1 MFYRNTGLPIHLG
14 IIYGCFCDMKAEW
27 RAVSQITWPKKS
39 EVFTIWEMTKQLA
52 GYTSTPLWHVGAL
65 CWLHPFTELNPQI
78 CAPMIFFY
86 GFLVDPGA
94 ICPCSAPLC
103 IIAFHRLHCL
113 DSLSGGFQLHGFG
126 CGERLRG
133 RGRERPMDSL
143 CLWECFWQSC
153 ASSGSQ
159 LLPGFQS
166 PALAPFWRHQL
177 LRILQPK
184 CGGGFLRCCSTFSGA
199 S

>member
-14 IIYGCFCDMKAEW
+14 IICGCFCDMKAEW

-39 EVFTIWEMTKQLA
+39 EVFTIWEMTKQLV

-94 ICPCSAPLC
+94 VCPCSAPLC
-103 IIAFHRLHCL
+103 IIAFHRLHCRWL
-113 DSLSGGFQLHGFG
+113 PAAWVWLWWEIERQRKGTANGFALPLGVFLA
-126 CGERLRG
+126 ELRLLRVSAPAG
-133 RGRERPMDSL
+133 IPVP
-143 CLWECFWQSC
+143 CPC
-153 ASSGSQ
+153 AI
-159 LLPGFQS
+159 LTS
-166 PALAPFWRHQL
+166 PASPDPPA
-177 LRILQPK
+177 
-184 CGGGFLRCCSTFSGA
+184 
-199 S
+199 